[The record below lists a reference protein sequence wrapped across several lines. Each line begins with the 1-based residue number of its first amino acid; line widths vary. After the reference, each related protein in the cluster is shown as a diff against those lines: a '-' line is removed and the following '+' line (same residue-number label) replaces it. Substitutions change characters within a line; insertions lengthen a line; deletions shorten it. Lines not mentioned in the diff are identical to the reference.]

1 MLLTTLAQKKRPM
14 RKSTQQSKR
23 RPVYQVALQGD
34 RQVRHKKRHIDE
46 LPRPLRI
53 LMKCFI
59 GACLGWAVLIGV
71 GLAAFLVLFARVASL
86 VLPQVLA
93 HFS

>member
-14 RKSTQQSKR
+14 GKSTLQSKR
-23 RPVYQVALQGD
+23 RPVYQVALQRD
-34 RQVRHKKRHIDE
+34 RQPHHKKRHIDE
-46 LPRPLRI
+46 LPRPLRMM
-53 LMKCFI
+53 LKCFI
-59 GACLGWAVLIGV
+59 GACLGWVVLIGA

-86 VLPQVLA
+86 VLPQILA